1 MKPKAKNCQLVWYLY
16 LYTYVLLYASIPG
29 ILFEGHGQNQEALNA
44 AINAILLE
52 PNHVP
57 SKILMSALIHKIGSK
72 ALPAA
77 ARSMLSDA
85 LRIEP
90 TNPMAWYYLGLIH
103 KHDGRMGD
111 AADCFQAASMLEEF
125 DPIESFSTILWTFG
139 IWNGWFCSL
148 QWDLLYHY
156 DFWLIHHLGSRRHN
170 RNSFR
175 NCFPIF
181 EKKKIVITN

>member
-1 MKPKAKNCQLVWYLY
+1 MIFISIYLY
-16 LYTYVLLYASIPG
+16 ILLYSSIPG
-29 ILFEGHGQNQEALNA
+29 ILFEGRGQNPEALNA
-44 AINAILLE
+44 TINAILLE

-57 SKILMSALIHKIGSK
+57 SKILMSASIHKMGSK

-90 TNPMAWYYLGLIH
+90 TNRLAWYYLGLIH

-125 DPIESFSTILWTFG
+125 DPIESFSTIL
-139 IWNGWFCSL
+139 
-148 QWDLLYHY
+148 
-156 DFWLIHHLGSRRHN
+156 
-170 RNSFR
+170 
-175 NCFPIF
+175 
-181 EKKKIVITN
+181 